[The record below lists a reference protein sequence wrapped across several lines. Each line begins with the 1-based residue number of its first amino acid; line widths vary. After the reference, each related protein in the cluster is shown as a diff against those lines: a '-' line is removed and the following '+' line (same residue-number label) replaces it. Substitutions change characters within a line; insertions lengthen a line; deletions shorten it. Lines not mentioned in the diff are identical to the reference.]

1 MKKLAL
7 ALALL
12 SSPAQA
18 TGFDWMAECIS
29 MAYANPQLQIQFG
42 VAPVDACQMVWEHR
56 DDPRIH
62 QQFMLLT
69 QQLLVVKTLR
79 DMAR

>member
-1 MKKLAL
+1 
-7 ALALL
+7 
-12 SSPAQA
+12 
-18 TGFDWMAECIS
+18 
-29 MAYANPQLQIQFG
+29 
-42 VAPVDACQMVWEHR
+42 VDACQMVWEHR